1 MKGSVF
7 MTLNLYSTSSDPR
20 TVDKQL
26 SLIASE
32 LNIKP
37 LQTFN
42 ILTPVITL
50 NYATS
55 YLNANYAY
63 IPELGR
69 YYFINSTDLEI
80 GKRIVFSCVVDVL
93 MSYKTEIRNC
103 PATVIRSEMFPPNQ
117 VVDDKLPVDPNGK
130 ELRVI
135 EFSPE
140 SEYPFSTDALLPVDP
155 DINYLLGVM

>member
-42 ILTPVITL
+42 IFTPVITL
-50 NYATS
+50 NYATA

-63 IPELGR
+63 ISELGR
-69 YYFINSTDLEI
+69 YYFINSTDLEL
-80 GKRIVFSCVVDVL
+80 GKRIIFTCTVDVL
-93 MSYKTEIRNC
+93 MTYKDSIKNC
-103 PATVIRSEMFPPNQ
+103 NATIVRSEAYPPGA
-117 VVDDKLPVDPNGK
+117 VVDDKLPVDPNKK
-130 ELRVI
+130 ELKVI
-135 EFSPE
+135 EFTPE
-140 SEYPFSTDALLPVDP
+140 SDYPFYTSDPASTDT
-155 DINYLLGVM
+155 NYLLGVM